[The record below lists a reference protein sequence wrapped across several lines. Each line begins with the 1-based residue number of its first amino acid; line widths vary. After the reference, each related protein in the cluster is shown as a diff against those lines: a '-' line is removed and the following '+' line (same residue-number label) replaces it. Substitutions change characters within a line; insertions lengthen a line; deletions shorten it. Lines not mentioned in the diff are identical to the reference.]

1 MSDAPGPL
9 AERLATAATA
19 LATRLGAT
27 ALPRPLESYDDPL
40 AELRR
45 ARASLPEGG
54 RLVVAMANGA
64 TADSVVLHLRSDP
77 AQASYAQPGPGQVL
91 GYATGFKLLL
101 EAGFS
106 PDIVETLAGE
116 VDPALLDA
124 ATPLLQHLRVD
135 VARAAHHLGAEGY
148 LFIADPVADLPETGA
163 EGVRHQRP
171 VTFVAC
177 VNDDLQLA
185 HNLLASPVFGPDSPH
200 QLLTYRGMTSA
211 AEGLNRGLHE
221 AEHDLVVMIQQDIYV
236 PSWWPERLARQWDL
250 ASAGGQPPSLAGP
263 FGVRYREGG
272 REHVGHVVDR
282 DHLLRMPR
290 ELPARVDGL
299 DELVLIVP
307 RDTPLRVEPRVG
319 WHLYGTDLALSVHEA
334 GGWTAVLDLP
344 CHHNTLY
351 HQLDESYRHSEAMLA
366 TKWPRELPVVTNTST
381 IEEDP
386 RDARVRDLEA
396 FVARGHEEHVRMS
409 EAIDVAR
416 VEIDRLHR
424 ELAHATEQIALTRE
438 RNAKLRSRLRE
449 S

>member
-1 MSDAPGPL
+1 MTAPL
-9 AERLATAATA
+9 AERLSRAATA
-19 LATRLGAT
+19 LAERLGAT
-27 ALPRPLESYDDPL
+27 ALARPLDAYEDPL

-45 ARASLPEGG
+45 VRASLPDGG

-64 TADSVVLHLRSDP
+64 SASSLVLHLRSDP
-77 AQASYAQPGPGQVL
+77 AQASYVEPRPAHVH

-106 PDIVETLAGE
+106 PDVAETLTTE
-116 VDPALLDA
+116 VDPALVEA
-124 ATPLLQHLRVD
+124 ATPLLEHLRVD
-135 VARAAHHLGAEGY
+135 VARATNHLGAEGY
-148 LFIADPVADLPETGA
+148 LYVADVLTDVPDAGA
-163 EGVRHQRP
+163 AEVRDQRP
-171 VTFVAC
+171 LTFVAC

-236 PSWWPERLARQWDL
+236 PSWWPERLVRQWEL
-250 ASAGGQPPSLAGP
+250 ASAGGTPPSLAGP

-299 DELVLIVP
+299 DELVLVLP
-307 RDTPLRVEPRVG
+307 RDTDLRVEPRVG
-319 WHLYGTDLALSVHEA
+319 WHLYGTDLALTVHEA

-344 CHHNTLY
+344 CHHNSLY
-351 HQLDESYRHSEAMLA
+351 HDLDESYRHSEAMLA
-366 TKWPRELPVVTNTST
+366 TKWTRELPVVTNTST

-416 VEIDRLHR
+416 VEIDRLHG
-424 ELAHATEQIALTRE
+424 ELARATEQIASTRE